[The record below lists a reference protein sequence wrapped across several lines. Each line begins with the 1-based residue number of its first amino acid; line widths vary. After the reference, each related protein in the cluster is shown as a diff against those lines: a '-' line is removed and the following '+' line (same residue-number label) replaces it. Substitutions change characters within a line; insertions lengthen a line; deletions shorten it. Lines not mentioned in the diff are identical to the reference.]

1 MDRQELSCGLTMRLL
16 PTSLNVISSDS
27 RILAARCQVGNLAMD
42 FLVIY
47 APQRGRGD
55 EFVKAWWKG
64 FARIL
69 NQRDPR
75 AMLFILGD
83 CNCGIGSVESAAI
96 GDEAPDVEDE
106 GGDAV
111 ESREICE
118 TNHLFVPSTFS
129 GWHEGS
135 SATFVEL
142 EEAVQGLTT

>member
-1 MDRQELSCGLTMRLL
+1 MFIKRV
-16 PTSLNVISSDS
+16 TSLNVISSDS

-106 GGDAV
+106 GGTQL
-111 ESREICE
+111 SREKFVKPIIC
-118 TNHLFVPSTFS
+118 LFHP
-129 GWHEGS
+129 H
-135 SATFVEL
+135 SAAGMKVRMQL
-142 EEAVQGLTT
+142 SLS